1 MIRSENAQ
9 RTAWVYVDISGRDLG
24 GYVREAKRV
33 VEELVP
39 LPPGYT
45 RIWSG
50 RFEELEK
57 ANRRLLLIVPLTL
70 LVVVVL
76 LYFANRSW
84 VRVGIV
90 LLAVPF
96 SLVGSFWFLWMLG
109 YNVSVAVWVGIIAL
123 LGLDAE
129 TGQVMLLYLD
139 HAVRERRDAGQ
150 LRSRAEL
157 LQAIHA
163 GAVRR
168 IRPKFMTVATAFFA
182 LLPLLWASGT
192 GAEVTRRIVAPMIGG
207 IGISF
212 LMELLVYPAVFFL
225 IYRRGLQP

>member
-1 MIRSENAQ
+1 
-9 RTAWVYVDISGRDLG
+9 
-24 GYVREAKRV
+24 
-33 VEELVP
+33 
-39 LPPGYT
+39 
-45 RIWSG
+45 
-50 RFEELEK
+50 
-57 ANRRLLLIVPLTL
+57 
-70 LVVVVL
+70 
-76 LYFANRSW
+76 
-84 VRVGIV
+84 
-90 LLAVPF
+90 
-96 SLVGSFWFLWMLG
+96 
-109 YNVSVAVWVGIIAL
+109 VWVGIIAL

-207 IGISF
+207 IGVSF